1 MHGKMGQ
8 ITKLK
13 PKQNALS
20 ISLEINLIL
29 IFEVVRSRGEFIK
42 YIEKSEFLVKLESR
56 LKVLKNQGGT
66 AINFESL
73 QGLRILV

>member
-1 MHGKMGQ
+1 
-8 ITKLK
+8 
-13 PKQNALS
+13 
-20 ISLEINLIL
+20 LEINLIL

-73 QGLRILV
+73 